1 MQEEPEK
8 TKTRSELIAEA
19 ISSLTDI
26 ERRRMWLRKIEED
39 YTAFS
44 NFIER
49 NEDAGNFSIDH
60 ISARLGDTT
69 FSVDINPHMGIDT
82 VYIKIA
88 IDVAIKEVRKE
99 INKTDRELEKLIRI

>member
-1 MQEEPEK
+1 MPEEPEK

-26 ERRRMWLRKIEED
+26 ESRRRWLRQIEED

-49 NEDAGNFSIDH
+49 NKDAGNFSIER

-69 FSVDINPHMGIDT
+69 FSVDINPHMGIDP

-88 IDVAIKEVRKE
+88 IDVDIKEVRKE